1 MSNETIY
8 WHIPGICYFGLVN
21 HILLDAMQKYPSR
34 FRDNYKI
41 ASCYGTFPGAIWNG
55 GRNIIDGF
63 SNKREVENIIK
74 AYNSKGIPVR
84 FTWTNV
90 LLEEM
95 HTYDTYCNMIMKA
108 GDNGMNQVLVNTP
121 VLEEYIR
128 REYPKYKIISSTTKR
143 ILDAD
148 KLLAEIDKDY
158 FLVVLDYD
166 LNHNDEII
174 QKILPA
180 AGRIEILVNE
190 TCNAHCPK
198 RVDHYR
204 EISRHQLEYDTNIQY
219 PCWDPSPDKRTF
231 AGCQKRPSFMSVK
244 DVEKYA
250 EMGFRNFK
258 IVGRGEGKEFLIDSY
273 IYYLVKEDSQ
283 DFIRNHIMTTLMA
296 ASGQRPAPVR
306 PSSQRMPI
314 GPRMR

>member
-1 MSNETIY
+1 
-8 WHIPGICYFGLVN
+8 
-21 HILLDAMQKYPSR
+21 
-34 FRDNYKI
+34 
-41 ASCYGTFPGAIWNG
+41 
-55 GRNIIDGF
+55 
-63 SNKREVENIIK
+63 
-74 AYNSKGIPVR
+74 
-84 FTWTNV
+84 V
-90 LLEEM
+90 LLEEK

-108 GDNGMNQVLVNTP
+108 GNNGTNQVLVNSP
-121 VLEEYIR
+121 VLEDYIR

-148 KLLAEIDKDY
+148 TLLKEIDKDY

-166 LNHNDEII
+166 LNHNEDVI

-198 RVDHYR
+198 RVDHYK

-219 PCWDPSPDKRTF
+219 PCWDPTPDKRTF
-231 AGCQKRPSFMSVK
+231 TGCQKRPSFMSIA

-250 EMGFRNFK
+250 DMGFKNFK

-283 DFIRNHIMTTLMA
+283 DFIRNYIMQTIMN
-296 ASGQRPAPVR
+296 ASAPKAGPMN
-306 PSSQRMPI
+306 PSS
-314 GPRMR
+314 MRTPLRR